1 MRPESAVIHRFT
13 RVPLRAAVLAVAL
26 LLVGCSPA
34 SMQNGDLSLVQ
45 LHSDRPR
52 AGNVYLLRGFIGI
65 WSTGVDT
72 IGREI
77 NAAGVR
83 ANVYRCEQ
91 WRELTDT
98 ILTTYKN
105 QKDFEPLVIIGH
117 SWGADHALE
126 MAQELAD
133 AKIPIDLLITLDPVT
148 PPPNVS
154 RNIKLCYNIYQP
166 NGAWDTIPFFRGV
179 PLKAED
185 GSANLLNV
193 NIRGERTDLLEEGTD
208 HYNIEKNKKIHQE
221 ILKQVLVACPPRAQ
235 WVASRPALRGTQTA
249 VPAARSIT
257 TAPATPARSS
267 SLSNVGK
274 DSPKGGP

>member
-1 MRPESAVIHRFT
+1 MGPQLPNTPRLLHAWWRGCCV
-13 RVPLRAAVLAVAL
+13 AAL
-26 LLVGCSPA
+26 LLMYGCSPA
-34 SMQNGDLSLVQ
+34 SMQNGDLTLVQ

-77 NAAGVR
+77 NDAGVR

-98 ILTTYKN
+98 ILATYKN

-133 AKIPIDLLITLDPVT
+133 AKIPIDLMVTLDPVT
-148 PPPNVS
+148 PPPTVS
-154 RNIKLCYNIYQP
+154 KNIRLCYNIYQP

-179 PLKAED
+179 PLKAQE
-185 GSANLLNV
+185 GTNNLQNV
-193 NIRGERTDLLEEGTD
+193 NIRGERTDLLEDNTD

-221 ILKQVLVACPPRAQ
+221 IIKQVLKACPPRQQ
-235 WVASRPALRGTQTA
+235 WVANRSSPRNLQADVQPARQ
-249 VPAARSIT
+249 VT
-257 TAPATPARSS
+257 TAPARSS
-267 SLSNVGK
+267 SLTNVGK
-274 DSPKGGP
+274 SNVNGNPGR

>member
-1 MRPESAVIHRFT
+1 MPDTT
-13 RVPLRAAVLAVAL
+13 RQGQAWWRGCCVAAL
-26 LLVGCSPA
+26 LLMYGCSPA

-77 NAAGVR
+77 NEAGVR

-148 PPPNVS
+148 PPPTVS
-154 RNIKLCYNIYQP
+154 KNIKLCYNIYQP

-179 PLKAED
+179 PLKTQE
-185 GSANLLNV
+185 GSNNLQNV
-193 NIRGERTDLLEEGTD
+193 NIRGERTDLLEDNTD

-221 ILKQVLVACPPRAQ
+221 ILKQVLAACPPRAQ
-235 WVASRPALRGTQTA
+235 WVASRPALRSTQTA
-249 VPAARSIT
+249 VPAARSFT

-274 DSPKGGP
+274 DNPKGGP